1 MKIALI
7 ANPYSGGQKGEKVIP
22 GAERL
27 LQKNKI
33 EYDLFT
39 TRYHRHAER
48 IAADIA
54 GDGYDAVVSLG
65 GDGTNF
71 QVLNGLLKNR
81 HSGTLPP
88 LGVIPVGRGNSFARD
103 LNIQTPRD
111 GIDALVRRKPNPVDV
126 CSFTHDKGLF
136 YFVNLTG
143 FGFVTDVARTAL
155 KFRRLGDLS
164 YVLGVLIETV
174 RLRFHDMTM
183 EIDGRRVSGKNCF
196 VEFCN
201 SRYTGGNMLMAPDA
215 RIDDG
220 LFDVVVTGPIGRRSL
235 LATLPKIFKGTH
247 GQNPAVRFYRA
258 RRVTVATVPP
268 KGLLPDGELFGSTP
282 TTVSIHP
289 KLVRYFC

>member
-27 LQKNKI
+27 LQKNNI
-33 EYDLFT
+33 GYDLFT

-54 GDGYDAVVSLG
+54 GDDYDAVVSLG

-81 HSGTLPP
+81 HPGTLPP

-111 GIDALVRRKPNPVDV
+111 GIDALVHGKPGPVDV
-126 CSFTHDKGLF
+126 CSFTHGNDLF

-215 RIDDG
+215 SIDDG
-220 LFDVVVTGPIGRRSL
+220 LFDVVITGPIGRRSL
-235 LATLPKIFKGTH
+235 LSTLPKIFKGTH

-258 RRVTVATVPP
+258 RSVTVATVPP

-289 KLVRYFC
+289 KLVRYFY